1 MYYILQVDFPYS
13 GPWGAAMYPA
23 MEELARS
30 ISEEPGFIW
39 KYWTENQDR
48 NEAGGIYLFSDEGS
62 AAAYLKKHTSRLK
75 SFGIPSVNGKIFAVN
90 EALSRLNHCSFQ

>member
-13 GPWGAAMYPA
+13 GPWGAAMHQV

-39 KYWTENQDR
+39 KYWTENQQE
-48 NEAGGIYLFSDEGS
+48 NEAGGIYLFSDERS
-62 AAAYLKKHTSRLK
+62 AAAYLKKHASRLK
-75 SFGIPSVNGKIFAVN
+75 GFGIPSVNGKIFSVN
-90 EALSRLNHCSFQ
+90 EALSRLNHAPF